1 MNDPAVDFVFDRV
14 APKLAA
20 LNIDHRINVLRC
32 SQAARSVGDV
42 IVASAARIK
51 ATMVVMAMGGDKG
64 RLKEA
69 LLGSSCN
76 HVMHRSSVPV
86 IVVRP
91 PPKA

>member
-51 ATMVVMAMGGDKG
+51 AMVEYLWDAMGRG
-64 RLKEA
+64 
-69 LLGSSCN
+69 
-76 HVMHRSSVPV
+76 HPPWQSVDAATAAP
-86 IVVRP
+86 
-91 PPKA
+91 